1 MAKDKDSAPE
11 EPTPDLEEAW
21 ENYVETM
28 SLPDTWIDGI
38 ALKALST
45 RIGVPLIIW
54 KLKDGVWL
62 RTTLA
67 PQFRDYIA
75 LGKKI
80 ASPPP
85 RPGSNSTI
93 PFSNQ
98 RQTKLKSNNHGCVAR
113 CLATQMT

>member
-1 MAKDKDSAPE
+1 MRKHKHEYIQFVAKDKDSAPE

-62 RTTLA
+62 RTTLV

-80 ASPPP
+80 A
-85 RPGSNSTI
+85 
-93 PFSNQ
+93 
-98 RQTKLKSNNHGCVAR
+98 
-113 CLATQMT
+113 CL